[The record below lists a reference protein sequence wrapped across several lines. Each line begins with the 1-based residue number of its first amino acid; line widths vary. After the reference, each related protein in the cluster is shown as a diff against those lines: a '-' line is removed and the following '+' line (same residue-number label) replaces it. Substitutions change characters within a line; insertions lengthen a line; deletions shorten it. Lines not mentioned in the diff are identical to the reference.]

1 MRLASEGGRYVHWDV
16 ALNWDFTVI
25 EFLRKL
31 FSSDFMPHGYCM
43 RWNSDVV
50 WLHVISDAI
59 ITLAYYIIPFGL
71 IYFVRR
77 RKDLA
82 FDWIFVAF
90 GIFILAC
97 GATHMMAI
105 ITLWDPLYRIDGV
118 IKAVTALA
126 SIVTAAL
133 LVRLLPSLLK
143 IPSPAQLRAEIALR
157 TAAEQDLRQLNGELE
172 RRVQQRTEKLN
183 RYNQAL
189 QRVAYISG
197 HDLREPVRTVTTFT
211 QMLES
216 RFRDRLSAYDA
227 ECIGYIMDGSRR
239 IQQMVDDL
247 LAYTRTVNGATDE
260 RSHEM
265 SVVDVGSALSAAIG
279 NVRAAIED
287 SGVQITSD
295 AQLPAVC
302 GRDVELQQVFQNL
315 LSNAIKYRNRT
326 GLAKIHVSAMQ
337 NDGMYVITVRDN
349 GIGLNM
355 AYSEIIFEAFKRLH
369 GPEAP
374 GSGVGL
380 AICKNIIGSFGGRI
394 WVESDGPG
402 KGAAFHFTLPAGD
415 PETAAC

>member
-1 MRLASEGGRYVHWDV
+1 
-16 ALNWDFTVI
+16 VI
-25 EFLRKL
+25 EFLHKL
-31 FSSDFMPHGYCM
+31 FSPDFMPHGYCM

-71 IYFVRR
+71 IYFVKR

-105 ITLWDPLYRIDGV
+105 ITLWDPVYRIDGV
-118 IKAVTALA
+118 IKAMTAIA

-133 LVRLLPSLLK
+133 LVRLLPALLK

-157 TAAEQDLRQLNGELE
+157 TAAEQDLRQLNRELE
-172 RRVQQRTEKLN
+172 RRVEQRTEKLN

-211 QMLES
+211 EMLES
-216 RFRDRLSAYDA
+216 RSRDRLSVHDA
-227 ECIGYIMDGSRR
+227 EYIAYIMEGSRR

-247 LAYTRTVNGATDE
+247 LEYTRAVNSVTGE
-260 RSHEM
+260 RSDEL
-265 SVVDVGSALSAAIG
+265 SPVDLGAALSAAIG
-279 NVRAAIED
+279 NVRAAIEN
-287 SGVQITSD
+287 SGVQISSD
-295 AQLPAVC
+295 GQLPVVC
-302 GRDVELQQVFQNL
+302 GRHVQLQQVFQNL
-315 LSNAIKYRNRT
+315 LSNAIKYRSRT
-326 GLAKIHVSAMQ
+326 GLAQIHVSAVQ
-337 NDGMYVITVRDN
+337 NDGMHTITVRDN

-355 AYSEIIFEAFKRLH
+355 TYAAIIFEAFKRLH
-369 GPEAP
+369 GPEVP

-380 AICKNIIGSFGGRI
+380 AICKNIIESFGGRI

-402 KGAAFHFTLPAGD
+402 KGAAFHFTLPAGA
-415 PETAAC
+415 PETG